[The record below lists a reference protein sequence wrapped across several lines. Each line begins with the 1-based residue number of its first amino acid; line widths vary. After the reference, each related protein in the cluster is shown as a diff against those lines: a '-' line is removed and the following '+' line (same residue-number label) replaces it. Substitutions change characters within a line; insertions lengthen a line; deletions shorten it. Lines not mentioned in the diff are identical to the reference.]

1 MHSSKCRC
9 THVILMKDGLD
20 ELNIRR
26 SSRGDKFTIVSR
38 ALVINSS
45 SSAPKGR
52 RKADQKPFF
61 QSLNVGYIGKDSHT
75 QVAIFKQVFPS
86 MRQWPFRPF
95 NKQTKI
101 QIKLFLWIYNKP
113 PGKTYV
119 RAWCKLPWNSC
130 HTSRLGEKKYQEEQH
145 GTKSIKLTHPLKF
158 WGWRIQEQV

>member
-1 MHSSKCRC
+1 MPSLDGGSQHHHDGLYCTFFAGTNYPDQKKKKKIYLRQIKNKEMHSSKCRC

-86 MRQWPFRPF
+86 MRQ
-95 NKQTKI
+95 
-101 QIKLFLWIYNKP
+101 
-113 PGKTYV
+113 
-119 RAWCKLPWNSC
+119 
-130 HTSRLGEKKYQEEQH
+130 
-145 GTKSIKLTHPLKF
+145 
-158 WGWRIQEQV
+158 